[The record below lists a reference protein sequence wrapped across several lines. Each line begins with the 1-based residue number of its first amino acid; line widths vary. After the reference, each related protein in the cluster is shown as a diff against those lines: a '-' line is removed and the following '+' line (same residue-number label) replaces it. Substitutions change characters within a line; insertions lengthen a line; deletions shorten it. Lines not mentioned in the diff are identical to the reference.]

1 MENIMR
7 ANLQRAKN
15 TEKEYTHGQM
25 ETYMMETFNWIK
37 DKDSVYITGQIRE
50 CTEDNGEQTEW
61 TGTGVLSKMVS
72 ISWDNFLL
80 IILPGKSMKKI

>member
-1 MENIMR
+1 MR

-50 CTEDNGEQTEW
+50 CTEDNGEQTE
-61 TGTGVLSKMVS
+61 
-72 ISWDNFLL
+72 
-80 IILPGKSMKKI
+80 